1 MIEDRKKE
9 HLQIAAEQD
18 VGSRHTTGLERY
30 ALRHNALPE
39 MALEDVDTQTVFLGH
54 TLSAPLLI
62 SAMTGGTARAGEIN
76 RRLAQAAQQYGLA
89 LNLGSLRAGL
99 EQPELLPTYQV
110 RDVAPDVFLMANLGA
125 VQLNY
130 GLTIEACLEAVAA
143 MDADALVLHL
153 NPLQEAIQPDG
164 DTDFRGILPQIA
176 ALCRAAPFP
185 IIVKEVGWGI
195 SAELALKLEQAGVAA
210 IDVAGSGGTSWSR
223 VEAYRVTTTAEAQI
237 AAAFDDWGI
246 PTATALIQARAAC
259 PDIPLIASGGIDTGV
274 DIVKCL
280 ALGANLAGI
289 ARPLLAAALESS
301 QALQQQISIILRQ
314 LRIAM
319 FCLGAARVSTISP
332 DMVYPKDV

>member
-1 MIEDRKKE
+1 LIKDRKQE
-9 HLQIAAEQD
+9 HLQIVAEQD

-30 ALRHNALPE
+30 ALRHCALPE
-39 MALEDVDTQTVFLGH
+39 TALEDVDTQVVFLGRS
-54 TLSAPLLI
+54 LNAPLLI
-62 SAMTGGTARAGEIN
+62 SAMTGGTNRAGEIN
-76 RRLAQAAQQYGLA
+76 RRLAQAAQKFGLA

-99 EQPELLPTYQV
+99 EQPELLSTYQV
-110 RDVAPDVFLMANLGA
+110 RDVAPDVLLMANLGA

-130 GLTIEACLEAVAA
+130 GLTIETCLEAVAA
-143 MDADALVLHL
+143 MEADALVLHL

-164 DTDFRGILPQIA
+164 NTVFRGLLVQIA

-185 IIVKEVGWGI
+185 VIIKEVGWGI
-195 SAELALKLEQAGVAA
+195 SAELALRLQQAGVAA

-223 VEAYRVTTTAEAQI
+223 VESYRVATAAETQV

-259 PDIPLIASGGIDTGV
+259 PDTPLIASGGIETGI

-301 QALQQQISIILRQ
+301 HALEQQISIILRQ
-314 LRIAM
+314 LRVAM
-319 FCLGAARVSTISP
+319 FCLGAAHVSSISP

>member
-1 MIEDRKKE
+1 MIEDRKQE
-9 HLQIAAEQD
+9 HLQIASEQD
-18 VGSRHTTGLERY
+18 VRSQHTTGLERY
-30 ALRHNALPE
+30 ALRHCAMPE

-76 RRLAQAAQQYGLA
+76 RRLAQAVQQYGLA

-130 GLTIEACLEAVAA
+130 GLTIETCIEAVAA
-143 MDADALVLHL
+143 MGADALVLHL

-164 DTDFRGILPQIA
+164 NTDFRELLGQIA

-185 IIVKEVGWGI
+185 VIIKEVGWGI
-195 SAELALKLEQAGVAA
+195 SAELVRKLHQAGVAA

-223 VEAYRVTTTAEAQI
+223 VESYRVTTAAEAQV

-259 PDIPLIASGGIDTGV
+259 PETPLIASGGIETGV

-301 QALQQQISIILRQ
+301 QALELQIGIILRQ
-314 LRIAM
+314 LRVAM
-319 FCLGAARVSTISP
+319 FCLGAARVSCISP
-332 DMVYPKDV
+332 EMVYPKDV